1 MTAMPPEE
9 NGSTTVHPD
18 SFVVS
23 DSRTETRRPTLDHN
37 SKSPIFRLPIEVLAY
52 IFQLCVPTADNVHHY
67 YYPRRAR
74 YRWLAFTHVCR
85 FWRTIAI
92 ENPMMWSQLDFNI
105 PELAREMIQR
115 SNPSP
120 MDIHFSLPSKEGMTK
135 EDIDRAMSVPLEALS
150 CAPRIRVL
158 KLELSREALP
168 LIQPYMI
175 NPMPSLQ
182 TLSIS
187 CTPEWNGSMNQTA
200 LLGPNFLGGHEAPD
214 RLTRLQLERCH
225 TAWTYRAPFTNLIL
239 LHIDGAPGSRPTE
252 EAFYAMLRRS
262 PQLKDLKLG
271 IYALPRARHVAL
283 PPVAF
288 PKLDYLSLQSSI
300 PEIANC
306 RRVVD
311 NISFPTNQ
319 AAIKLSISS
328 PDNIQHVQSATLSD
342 ISSVLG
348 FVSRQARSIMSVSL
362 YPKGGEGLDCE
373 AWCAELLDCSE
384 FSCSISGPPDFS
396 IQLKTRGLDN
406 VTAAIRAISRTSE
419 SISALRIGGFMPE
432 LDYVRFLEPLV
443 HLSQLKRLF
452 VVSCDTSA
460 EVLAALSTASV
471 DRLAMPALEVMVF
484 IDIQEYGGFLQSLI
498 AYLDMRIEYGAHL
511 PMIMTSDNEEPISYR
526 TLHRWM
532 LSLED
537 EP

>member
-1 MTAMPPEE
+1 MPPEE
-9 NGSTTVHPD
+9 PGSTTVHPNR
-18 SFVVS
+18 FVVS
-23 DSRTETRRPTLDHN
+23 DSRTETRGLTLEHN

-52 IFQLCVPTADNVHHY
+52 ILQLCVPTADNIHHY

-92 ENPMMWSQLDFNI
+92 ENSMMWSQLDFNV

-120 MDIHFSLPSKEGMTK
+120 MDIHFPLPSMTK
-135 EDIDRAMSVPLEALS
+135 KSIKHAMSAFLEALS

-158 KLELSREALP
+158 KLKLSRAALS

-175 NPMPSLQ
+175 NRMPSLQ
-182 TLSIS
+182 SVSIS
-187 CTPEWNGSMNQTA
+187 CTPEWNGTMNQTA
-200 LLGPNFLGGHEAPD
+200 LLGPNFQGGHEAPD
-214 RLTRLQLERCH
+214 RLTHLQLERCH
-225 TAWTYRAPFTNLIL
+225 TVWTYRAPFTDLIS
-239 LHIDGAPGSRPTE
+239 LHIDGAPGSRPIE
-252 EAFYAMLRRS
+252 EAFYTMLRRLT
-262 PQLKDLKLG
+262 QLKDLKLG
-271 IYALPRARHVAL
+271 IYALPQARHVAL

-288 PKLDYLSLQSSI
+288 PKLDYLSLRSSI

-328 PDNIQHVQSATLSD
+328 PPDHIQHVQSATLSD

-348 FVSRQARSIMSVSL
+348 FVSRQARSIISVSL

-384 FSCSISGPPDFS
+384 FSCSISGPPDLS
-396 IQLKTRGLDN
+396 IQLKTRGLDI
-406 VTAAIRAISRTSE
+406 VIAAIRAISRTSE

-498 AYLDMRIEYGAHL
+498 AYLDKRIEYGAHL
-511 PMIMTSDNEEPISYR
+511 PMIMTNDNEEPISYQ